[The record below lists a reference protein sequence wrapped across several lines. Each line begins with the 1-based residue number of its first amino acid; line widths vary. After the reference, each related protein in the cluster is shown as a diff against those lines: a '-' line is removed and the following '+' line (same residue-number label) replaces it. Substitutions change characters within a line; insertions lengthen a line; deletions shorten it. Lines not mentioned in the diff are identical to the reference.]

1 MTNTIRCA
9 ALRAAGAFA
18 LTVSLACG
26 AAEPPPDIGTTLRE
40 LEQKRPVVP
49 PKVDPSLQVDKSSRP
64 ALEAGA
70 ATKFAVSSVR
80 ISGATAFSDLELLPL
95 IDGVAGHQVTLA
107 DLQAAAERITR
118 FYRANGFPVA
128 RAYVPAQSIDRGGVE
143 IAVLEGRYGEL
154 DVRNQS
160 RLSESLVRDTLRTP
174 ATDSVIETAPLD
186 RELLLLRDLSG
197 VAVSA
202 TLTPGQRV
210 GTADLIV
217 NVLPTQTY
225 SGTLE
230 ADNYGNRYTGEGR
243 YGGSVAAA
251 NLAGRGDLLTVRGLI
266 SQDSGLWYGRAAY
279 QLPLSGNGLRVGGA
293 VSHTYYSLGEKF
305 SALDADGDANIYT
318 LFTQYPLVRST
329 RGSLDVQLAYN
340 YFDLEDKIDSTN
352 SVNPRRLQSGLLS
365 VSGSLRDD
373 WFGGAINAASLTYGH
388 GDVHLQNGLAAQIDA
403 ATAETEGNF
412 DTVIYSLLRLQNLT
426 GSLQLYL
433 SMQGQYASKNLDSS
447 QKFVLG
453 GPNAVR
459 AYDQGVGIGDEGL
472 LGTAE
477 LRYSWPSYRWFTHPQ
492 AFAFFDGGS
501 VRVNTDPFLP
511 TQNHVELYGAGVGL
525 NVDIVHGFT
534 LRGSVAWQVDS
545 DDDVAG
551 SNSGAQGWIQLV
563 KSF

>member
-1 MTNTIRCA
+1 MWT
-9 ALRAAGAFA
+9 RA
-18 LTVSLACG
+18 
-26 AAEPPPDIGTTLRE
+26 
-40 LEQKRPVVP
+40 
-49 PKVDPSLQVDKSSRP
+49 SRP
-64 ALEAGA
+64 ALDAGA
-70 ATKFAVSSVR
+70 DTKFNVSSVR

-95 IDGVAGHQVTLA
+95 VAGLAGHDVTLA
-107 DLQAAAERITR
+107 DLQGAAERVTR

-128 RAYVPAQSIDRGGVE
+128 RAYVPAQSIDRGSVE
-143 IAVLEGRYGEL
+143 IAVLEGRYGQL
-154 DVRNQS
+154 DVRNES
-160 RLSESLVRDTLRTP
+160 ALSENLLRDTLRAP

-186 RELLLLRDLSG
+186 RELLLLKDLSG
-197 VAVSA
+197 VAVAA

-217 NVLPTQTY
+217 DVAPMQTF

-279 QLPLSGNGLRVGGA
+279 QIPVSGSGMRVGGA
-293 VSHTYYSLGEKF
+293 ISHTYYSLGEKF

-329 RGSLDVQLAYN
+329 RGNLDAQMAYN

-352 SVNPRRLQSGLLS
+352 SVNPRRLQSGALS
-365 VSGSLRDD
+365 ISGSLRDD
-373 WFGGAINAASLTYGH
+373 WFGGAINAASLTYAH
-388 GDVHLQNGLAAQIDA
+388 GDVNLQNGVAAQIDA
-403 ATAETEGNF
+403 ATAETEGDF
-412 DTVIYSLLRLQNLT
+412 DTVLYSLLRLQNVT
-426 GSLQLYL
+426 GALQLYL

-459 AYDQGVGIGDEGL
+459 AYDQGIGIGDEGL

-477 LRYSWPSYRWFTHPQ
+477 LRYSLPAYRWLTHPQ
-492 AFAFFDGGS
+492 VFAFFDAGS
-501 VRVNTDPFLP
+501 VRVNTDRFLP
-511 TQNHVELYGAGVGL
+511 TQNHIELYGAGVGI
-525 NVDIVHGFT
+525 NVDIAYGFA
-534 LRGSVAWQVDS
+534 LRGSVAWRVGSDSGVDES
-545 DDDVAG
+545 D
-551 SNSGAQGWIQLV
+551 SAQGWVQLV